1 MILRVSIPTVQY
13 VTMRDARPQPFVQVA
28 YDRDAW
34 QLDSEEASRAAG
46 WMRVAHQLTGDARA
60 ETVARALDAAVTELA
75 LKAPRVLEDLMLG
88 MVQGEASTGEPSWIE
103 IGLEAAVNEP
113 SNPRVMI
120 DVAESLDALGA
131 SDTWWLLNDEAARLA
146 SLARQAAE
154 RAEPGTVGRLEE
166 KGPNRR
172 AWLFVDV
179 ASQPSLKP
187 DEPPRLGVQLRFD
200 DDLLSERGDDGV
212 LWMSPADALRLAKYL
227 DEALNA
233 AAANPA
239 YIYAPPEP
247 GTREVANIPL
257 AR

>member
-1 MILRVSIPTVQY
+1 MIVRVSIPTVQY
-13 VTMRDARPQPFVQVA
+13 VTMRDARPQPYVQVA

-46 WMRVAHQLTGDARA
+46 WMRVAHQLTGDTRA
-60 ETVARALDAAVTELA
+60 SALGRALDTAVTELL
-75 LKAPRVLEDLMLG
+75 LKAPRILEDLMLG
-88 MVQGEASTGEPSWIE
+88 MVQGEASTGEPAWIE

-113 SNPRVMI
+113 SNPRVMVDI
-120 DVAESLDALGA
+120 AESLDALGA
-131 SDTWWLLNDEAARLA
+131 SDTWWLLSDEAARLA

-154 RAEPGTVGRLEE
+154 RDAPGPVGKLEE

-200 DDLLSERGDDGV
+200 DDLITERGDDGV
-212 LWMSPADALRLAKYL
+212 SWMSPADALRLAKYL

-239 YIYAPPEP
+239 YLYVSPEP
-247 GTREVANIPL
+247 GHREIAHVRIE
-257 AR
+257 